1 MTQISEREA
10 CTKRSWYMG
19 GGIGLLVAFLMLAF
33 GGSGLIK
40 AIVVGAL
47 VAVIA
52 GYLLMTFLC
61 KDAPADAPQDNT
73 RSAAAASTAA
83 APTASGSVSS
93 ATGTVPA
100 GDAGIGAAE
109 RASGPVTPKGDEPSD
124 AGATAPV
131 ADTAAVAE
139 DALAPKPE
147 TAPVAETADT
157 PVADTATVED
167 REAPKASTASV
178 DEAADDAS
186 ATDDLPSKKPTVL
199 PEQDVHSAATA
210 SLDETAEEA
219 LVDDGPAAA
228 PTTPPAPT
236 PASDK
241 SAPVSEEK
249 PPLLDGPRAE
259 GADDLKRIGG
269 IGPKME
275 QTLNDLGIYH
285 FDQLAELS
293 DDEIAWVDSRLRF
306 KGRIERDNWVGQAKA
321 LADAS
326 ESQS

>member
-19 GGIGLLVAFLMLAF
+19 GGIGLLVAFLMLVLGMA
-33 GGSGLIK
+33 GLIK
-40 AIVVGAL
+40 AIVIGAL

-52 GYLLMTFLC
+52 GYLLMTLLC
-61 KDAPADAPQDNT
+61 KDVPANAPEDNT
-73 RSAAAASTAA
+73 RSTAAASVAA
-83 APTASGSVSS
+83 APTASGSVSP

-109 RASGPVTPKGDEPSD
+109 RASGPVTPAND
-124 AGATAPV
+124 AAEGAAQSATV

-139 DALAPKPE
+139 DAPAPKP
-147 TAPVAETADT
+147 TATPIERTSET
-157 PVADTATVED
+157 PVADTAAVED
-167 REAPKASTASV
+167 APAIQPTATQAQKTSDAPAAKPASV
-178 DEAADDAS
+178 
-186 ATDDLPSKKPTVL
+186 

-210 SLDETAEEA
+210 ALDETPEA
-219 LVDDGPAAA
+219 SLPDTAPIAAAA
-228 PTTPPAPT
+228 PEPTVTPVTDSTTPA
-236 PASDK
+236 A
-241 SAPVSEEK
+241 EK
-249 PPLLDGPRAE
+249 PALLDAPRAE

-275 QTLNDLGIYH
+275 QTLNELGIYH
-285 FDQLAELS
+285 FDQLAGLN
-293 DDEIAWVDSRLRF
+293 DQEIAWVDSRLRF
-306 KGRIERDNWVGQAKA
+306 KGRIERDNWIGQAKA